1 VERFL
6 TESKSNKSF
15 QKQGLIGRLLE
26 RCQSVRVENL
36 TSNIPEEMLVLYFE
50 KWSGPAKDI
59 TMFHEEQAAIVTFH
73 AAEGKTCCFN
83 ELFNDINVHLFVYL
97 VIYYSLL

>member
-1 VERFL
+1 MERFL

-50 KWSGPAKDI
+50 KWAGPAKDI
-59 TMFHEEQAAIVTFH
+59 IMFHEEQACIVTFH
-73 AAEGKTCCFN
+73 AAEGKTCCLN
-83 ELFNDINVHLFVYL
+83 ELFNYINVNQFVYL